1 MKKYPLKDLTIIHT
15 VSVFLLI
22 GGCASQTTKPK
33 IPAPLEK
40 EIKSIE
46 DSKPGKISQSY
57 SPEERTT
64 YTVKKGDT
72 LWRIS
77 KNHGVSVEIILRT
90 NHISNIKDLKIGQK
104 LIIPASEKP
113 YTSLASYPDHKPIGD
128 MPGNISSTGFIWPV
142 KGQIISKFG
151 ELRDGTKNMG
161 ICIRSQPDQKI
172 VAAKR
177 GIVEAISPVDTSARI
192 LIIKHDG
199 GIRTIYGGHCNPMI
213 GEGSSVEQGQPIANI
228 SQTSTGRAQE
238 INFKI
243 YIKDKPVNPLSYL
256 P

>member
-1 MKKYPLKDLTIIHT
+1 MKKYLLKDLAIIHT
-15 VSVFLLI
+15 VSVLLLI
-22 GGCASQTTKPK
+22 GGCTSQTKKPK
-33 IPAPLEK
+33 VPAPLEK

-46 DSKPGKISQSY
+46 DSKSGKISQPY
-57 SPEERTT
+57 SPEERAT

-77 KNHGVSVEIILRT
+77 KNYGVSVETILRT
-90 NHISNIKDLKIGQK
+90 NHISDIKDLKIGQK
-104 LIIPASEKP
+104 LIIPTSEKP
-113 YTSLASYPDHKPIGD
+113 YTSLTSYPDHKPIGNI
-128 MPGNISSTGFIWPV
+128 PGNISSSSFIWPV
-142 KGQIISKFG
+142 KGQIVSKFG
-151 ELRDGTKNMG
+151 EPRDGTKNMG
-161 ICIRSQPDQKI
+161 ICILPQPDQKI

-177 GIVEAISPVDTSARI
+177 GIVEVFSPVDTNTCV

-199 GIRTIYGGHCNPMI
+199 GVRTIYGGNCNPMV
-213 GEGSSVEQGQPIANI
+213 GEGSYVEQGQPIANI
-228 SQTSTGRAQE
+228 SQTSTGSTRE